1 MVTTIRL
8 DDIGDS
14 EPIEWLCDNVA
25 PIAKSGAAWNRRPF
39 IGEGWR
45 VTFVTPHKKPS
56 FTEVEIDDEELAT
69 EFVLRFK

>member
-8 DDIGDS
+8 DGVGAV
-14 EPIEWLCDNVA
+14 EPIEWLNDNVA
-25 PIAKSGAAWNRRPF
+25 PIAKSGAAWSRRPF

-45 VTFVTPHKKPS
+45 VTWVKDQ
-56 FTEVEIDDEELAT
+56 FTEIEIDDEELAV